1 MKQILKRKKAIK
13 MMDYLVKATLYN
25 NKVRAYAAVTTHS
38 VEEARKRQDSY
49 ATTTAALSRSMTS
62 TVLMGAMLKG
72 EEKLTVRISGNGPI
86 GELVTDANSKGEIRG
101 YVDNPHVDFELNEK
115 GKLDVSRAVGTEG
128 SLSVVKD
135 VGLKDYFTGSVPLAS
150 GEIGD
155 DYTYYFALSE
165 QTPSAVGAGVLINPD
180 HSVLAS
186 GGFIIQ
192 LLPGATEE
200 MIQQL
205 EADIN
210 NFPAISKLI
219 EEGKSP
225 EEILQTLFE
234 GEEINFLETMPVRFS
249 CDCSKERIETAIK
262 GLGEAEIQ
270 DMIEKDNGAEATCH
284 FCNEVYT
291 FTEEDLEKLI

>member
-1 MKQILKRKKAIK
+1 
-13 MMDYLVKATLYN
+13 
-25 NKVRAYAAVTTHS
+25 
-38 VEEARKRQDSY
+38 
-49 ATTTAALSRSMTS
+49 
-62 TVLMGAMLKG
+62 
-72 EEKLTVRISGNGPI
+72 
-86 GELVTDANSKGEIRG
+86 
-101 YVDNPHVDFELNEK
+101 
-115 GKLDVSRAVGTEG
+115 
-128 SLSVVKD
+128 
-135 VGLKDYFTGSVPLAS
+135 
-150 GEIGD
+150 
-155 DYTYYFALSE
+155 E

-225 EEILQTLFE
+225 EEIIQALFE
-234 GEEINFLETMPVRFS
+234 GEEINFLETMPIRFS

-270 DMIEKDNGAEATCH
+270 DMIERS
-284 FCNEVYT
+284 
-291 FTEEDLEKLI
+291 EERRVGKESRNKWKRRH

>member
-1 MKQILKRKKAIK
+1 

-49 ATTTAALSRSMTS
+49 ATTTAALGRSMTS

-165 QTPSAVGAGVLINPD
+165 QTPSSVGAGVLINPD

-291 FTEEDLEKLI
+291 FTEEDLKKLI

>member
-1 MKQILKRKKAIK
+1 

-49 ATTTAALSRSMTS
+49 ATTTAALGRSMTS

-165 QTPSAVGAGVLINPD
+165 QTPSSVGAGVLINPD

-200 MIQQL
+200 MIDQL
-205 EADIN
+205 ETDIN